1 MQISEIL
8 PNPIGKDPAGEWI
21 KLFNDSLGPVD
32 LAGWQIKDASGKT
45 FVFKNQNIAAS
56 EHLTLDYK
64 TTKIFLNNDGE
75 TLFLYDQ
82 KGGLVDKAE
91 FVGTVPEGKIVKRQ
105 GDFFVF
111 NDEQSPG
118 KAEQKNARGEPVES
132 AFQEVGN
139 SGEKNYPIT
148 LDKKAFGL
156 DILTIAI
163 FVAAALAFIFVIVF
177 RKIEE
182 GSG

>member
-1 MQISEIL
+1 MVISEIL

-21 KLFNDSLGPVD
+21 KLFNESSEAIN

-64 TTKIFLNNDGE
+64 ITKISLNNNGE
-75 TLFLYDQ
+75 TLFLYNQ
-82 KGGLVDKAE
+82 KGELINKAE
-91 FVGTVPEGKIVKRQ
+91 FVGIAPEGKIAKRQ
-105 GDFFVF
+105 DDFFVF

-118 KAEQKNARGEPVES
+118 KEGQKTARGELAES

-148 LDKKAFGL
+148 LNKKAFSL
-156 DILTIAI
+156 DILTIAF

-177 RKIEE
+177 RKIEDV
-182 GSG
+182 SD

>member
-1 MQISEIL
+1 MIISEIL

-21 KLFNDSLGPVD
+21 KLFNDSSETVD

-64 TTKIFLNNDGE
+64 ATKISLNNNGE
-75 TLFLYDQ
+75 TLFLRNQ
-82 KGGLVDKAE
+82 KGELVDKAE
-91 FVGTVPEGKIVKRQ
+91 FVGTAPEGKIAKRQ

-111 NDEQSPG
+111 DDERSPSKEG
-118 KAEQKNARGEPVES
+118 QKSVS
-132 AFQEVGN
+132 QEIGSFN
-139 SGEKNYPIT
+139 EKSYPIT
-148 LDKKAFGL
+148 LNKKAFGL

-177 RKIEE
+177 RKIEQ
-182 GSG
+182 GSD